1 MEAAEELSRAKI
13 ASGGI
18 MEKFHGALVAL
29 VTPFIDGLLDE
40 QGLTD
45 LIEMQ
50 ISAGTHGIVPCGTTG
65 ESATIDFDEHKR
77 VIDLTVKKVGGRVP
91 VVAGTGANNTLE
103 AIELTESARES
114 GADAVLSVV
123 PYYNKPSQE
132 GMYLHFREIAEKV
145 DIPMFLYNVPG
156 RTVVNML
163 PETVARLAEVDN
175 IIGIKEASGSLEQIS
190 DVIRRCPK
198 DFIVL
203 SGDDFTSMPTVFIG
217 GKGVIS
223 VISNVYPQGMA
234 QLMEA
239 ALAGDIQQSQNL
251 HYKMFELMK
260 LMFVE
265 PNPVP
270 AKKAL
275 ELMGRIKSGL
285 PRLPLAP
292 MAGANE
298 EKLQKAMRNIGLI

>member
-1 MEAAEELSRAKI
+1 MNR
-13 ASGGI
+13 
-18 MEKFHGALVAL
+18 FHGALVAL
-29 VTPFIDGLLDE
+29 VTPFVDGRLDE

-45 LIEMQ
+45 LIEFQ
-50 ISAGTHGIVPCGTTG
+50 IAGGTHGIVPCGTTG
-65 ESATIDFDEHKR
+65 ESATIGFDEHKR
-77 VIDLTVKKVGGRVP
+77 VIDLTIKTVNGRVP
-91 VVAGTGANNTLE
+91 VIAGTGANNTME
-103 AIELTESARES
+103 AIELTESAKES

-132 GMYLHFREIAEKV
+132 GMYLHFRKIAESV

-163 PETVARLAEVDN
+163 PETVARLAEIDN

-190 DVIRRCPK
+190 DVIRRCPD

-203 SGDDFTSMPTVFIG
+203 SGDDFTAMPTVAIG

-223 VISNVYPQGMA
+223 VISNICPGEMA
-234 QLMEA
+234 KMMEA
-239 ALAGDIQQSQNL
+239 ALAGNGGQAREL
-251 HYKMFELMK
+251 HYRMFELMK
-260 LMFVE
+260 LMFCE

-270 AKKAL
+270 AKKGL
-275 ELMGRIKSGL
+275 ELMGKIGSGL

-292 MAGANE
+292 MVGANL
-298 EKLQKAMRNIGLI
+298 EKLRAAMGKLNLL

>member
-1 MEAAEELSRAKI
+1 MDR
-13 ASGGI
+13 
-18 MEKFHGALVAL
+18 FHGALVAL
-29 VTPFIDGLLDE
+29 VTPFQGDLLDE
-40 QGLTD
+40 QRLID
-45 LIEMQ
+45 LIEFQ
-50 ISAGTHGIVPCGTTG
+50 IAGGTHGIVPCGTTG
-65 ESATIDFDEHKR
+65 ESATIGFDEHKR
-77 VIDLTVKKVGGRVP
+77 VIDLTVKTVNGRVP

-103 AIELTESARES
+103 AIELTESAKES

-132 GMYLHFREIAEKV
+132 GMYLHFRRIAEAV

-163 PETVARLAEVDN
+163 PETVARLAEIDN

-190 DVIRRCPK
+190 DVIRRCPD

-203 SGDDFTSMPTVFIG
+203 SGDDFTAMPTISIG

-223 VISNVYPQGMA
+223 VISNVWPSAMA
-234 QLMEA
+234 QMMEA
-239 ALAGDIQQSQNL
+239 ALSGDAQRAREL
-251 HYKMFELMK
+251 HYRMFELMK
-260 LMFVE
+260 LMFCE

-270 AKKAL
+270 AKKGL

-292 MAGANE
+292 MGGANL
-298 EKLQKAMRNIGLI
+298 EKLQTAMRQAGLI

>member
-1 MEAAEELSRAKI
+1 MDR
-13 ASGGI
+13 
-18 MEKFHGALVAL
+18 FHGALVAL
-29 VTPFIDGLLDE
+29 VTPFIDGRLDE
-40 QGLTD
+40 QGLID
-45 LIEMQ
+45 LIEFQ
-50 ISAGTHGIVPCGTTG
+50 IAGGTHGIVPCGTTG
-65 ESATIDFDEHKR
+65 ESATIGFDEHKR
-77 VIDLTVKKVGGRVP
+77 VIDLTIKTVNGRVP

-103 AIELTESARES
+103 AIELTESAKES

-132 GMYLHFREIAEKV
+132 GMYLHFRKIAESV

-203 SGDDFTSMPTVFIG
+203 SGDDFTAMPTVSIG

-223 VISNVYPQGMA
+223 VISNVCPGDMA
-234 QLMEA
+234 KMMEA
-239 ALAGDIQQSQNL
+239 ALAGNTQRAREL
-251 HYKMFELMK
+251 HYRMFELMK
-260 LMFVE
+260 LMFCE

-270 AKKAL
+270 AKKGL
-275 ELMGRIKSGL
+275 ELMGKIKSGL

-292 MAGANE
+292 MSGANL
-298 EKLQKAMRNIGLI
+298 EKLQAAMGKMSLID

>member
-1 MEAAEELSRAKI
+1 
-13 ASGGI
+13 

-29 VTPFIDGLLDE
+29 ITPFIDGRLDE
-40 QGLTD
+40 QGLID
-45 LIEMQ
+45 LIEFQ
-50 ISAGTHGIVPCGTTG
+50 ITGGTHGIVPCGTTG
-65 ESATIDFDEHKR
+65 ESATIGFDEHKR
-77 VIDLTVKKVGGRVP
+77 VIDLTVKTVGGRVP

-163 PETVARLAEVDN
+163 PETVARLAEIDN

-203 SGDDFTSMPTVFIG
+203 SGDDFTSMPTIFVG

-223 VISNVYPQGMA
+223 VISNVCPQGMSEM
-234 QLMEA
+234 MEA
-239 ALAGDIQQSQNL
+239 ALAGDIKKAGEL
-251 HYKMFELMK
+251 HYRMFELMK
-260 LMFVE
+260 LMFIE

-270 AKKAL
+270 AKKGL
-275 ELMGRIKSGL
+275 ELMGRIRSGL

-292 MAGANE
+292 MGGANL
-298 EKLQKAMRNIGLI
+298 EKLQAAMRNIGLI